1 MEFLNKEGVQT
12 LWSKVKDKVSS
23 INKESVGLNNVT
35 NDAQV
40 KRSEMGVANGV
51 PTLDSNGKIPV
62 DQLGNL
68 DTVVSMV
75 VTELPT
81 TDIKTN
87 KIYLVKDSTTE
98 GDLYQEYLYVDN
110 KWEKVGTHK
119 QEVDLTGYA
128 KKSEALKTIDIAT
141 PNTNVV
147 QLHMTKVDG
156 TSSDLTIEHATATL
170 AGVMSADD
178 KAKLDSLSN
187 YKLPVASATA
197 LGGIK
202 LGSGLSAT
210 SDGTVNVSADVVA
223 GSVEWNSIKN
233 KPNVA
238 ILGTGYADGT
248 NVNSG
253 RILFQS
259 ENNTDGHVLI
269 GYENI
274 ESKYFMAVKQ
284 GKGSDSK
291 GSDSNNTYI
300 SADGVQIS
308 YNDENNEHNANNI
321 KISSNGIKLTTGE
334 GVPSNT
340 VFMADGTTQVL
351 TAITTDELN
360 EILV

>member
-1 MEFLNKEGVQT
+1 MDFLNKEGVQI

-40 KRSEMGVANGV
+40 KRSEMGAANGV

-98 GDLYQEYLYVDN
+98 GDLYQEYLYVDG

-119 QEVDLTGYA
+119 QEVDLTDYA
-128 KKSEALKTIDIAT
+128 KKSEALRAVGSTL
-141 PNTNVV
+141 TNDLV
-147 QLHMTKVDG
+147 QLNVIAVDG
-156 TSSDLTIEHATATL
+156 TQSEVNITKATREL
-170 AGVMSADD
+170 AGVMSAVD
-178 KAKLDSLSN
+178 KNKLDGIADGAN
-187 YKLPVASATA
+187 KYTLPIASTTA

-210 SDGTVNVSADVVA
+210 SDGTVSVSADVVA
-223 GSVEWNSIKN
+223 GSVQWDSIKN

-238 ILGTGYADGT
+238 ILDGINEFVSDDGNIRTIISGNQFSVCYRVNPTQNMWNEVLTTGD
-248 NVNSG
+248 N
-253 RILFQS
+253 
-259 ENNTDGHVLI
+259 
-269 GYENI
+269 
-274 ESKYFMAVKQ
+274 
-284 GKGSDSK
+284 
-291 GSDSNNTYI
+291 YI
-300 SADGVQIS
+300 QT
-308 YNDENNEHNANNI
+308 
-321 KISSNGIKLTTGE
+321 NGIKMFDGGDSHHAFTTNGE
-334 GVPSNT
+334 IFDLSKLVNT
-340 VFMADGTTQVL
+340 SDIQS
-351 TAITTDELN
+351 ISTDELN

>member
-1 MEFLNKEGVQT
+1 MEFLNKEGVQI

-23 INKESVGLNNVT
+23 INKQSIGLNNVT

-40 KRSEMGVANGV
+40 KRSEMGAANGV

-75 VTELPT
+75 VTELPS

-128 KKSEALKTIDIAT
+128 KKSEAAKSLSISQDEES
-141 PNTNVV
+141 NV
-147 QLHMTKVDG
+147 LNLTTVDG
-156 TSSDLTIEHATATL
+156 TVASNTALMPATSSTAGLMT
-170 AGVMSADD
+170 AND
-178 KAKLDSLSN
+178 KAKLDGIATGANN
-187 YKLPVASATA
+187 YTLPVASATA

-210 SDGTVNVSADVVA
+210 TDGTVSVSADVVA

-238 ILGTGYADGT
+238 ILGTGDVDGD
-248 NVNSG
+248 NLNNG
-253 RILFQS
+253 RILFQD
-259 ENNTDGHVLI
+259 ENDTDGKAII
-269 GYENI
+269 GYINDYSSYVMVVQKEN
-274 ESKYFMAVKQ
+274 
-284 GKGSDSK
+284 GK
-291 GSDSNNTYI
+291 DSNNTYI
-300 SADGVQIS
+300 SPDGVQIS
-308 YNDENNEHNANNI
+308 YDDKTNAEYHNSI
-321 KISSNGIKLTTGE
+321 KIGTNGITLTTGE
-334 GVPSNT
+334 NIVSNN
-340 VFMADGTTQVL
+340 VFMTDGTTQVL

>member
-1 MEFLNKEGVQT
+1 MEFLNKEGVQI

-23 INKESVGLNNVT
+23 INKQSIGLNNVT

-40 KRSEMGVANGV
+40 KRSEMGAANGV

-75 VTELPT
+75 VTELPS

-128 KKSEALKTIDIAT
+128 KKSEAAKSLSILQDEES
-141 PNTNVV
+141 NV
-147 QLHMTKVDG
+147 LNLTTVDG
-156 TSSDLTIEHATATL
+156 TVASSTALMPATSSM
-170 AGVMSADD
+170 AGLMTVND
-178 KAKLDSLSN
+178 KAKLDGIATGANN
-187 YKLPVASATA
+187 YTLPVASATA

-210 SDGTVNVSADVVA
+210 TDGTVSVSADVVA

-238 ILGTGYADGT
+238 ILGTGDVDGG
-248 NVNSG
+248 NLNNG
-253 RILFQS
+253 CILFQD
-259 ENNTDGHVLI
+259 ENDTDGKAII
-269 GYENI
+269 GYINDQSSYVMVVYKEN
-274 ESKYFMAVKQ
+274 
-284 GKGSDSK
+284 GK
-291 GSDSNNTYI
+291 DSNNTYI
-300 SADGVQIS
+300 SPDGVQIS
-308 YNDENNEHNANNI
+308 YDDKTNAEYHNSI
-321 KISSNGIKLTTGE
+321 KIGTNGITLTTGE
-334 GVPSNT
+334 NIVSNN
-340 VFMADGTTQVL
+340 VFMTDGTTQVL

>member
-23 INKESVGLNNVT
+23 VNKQSIGLNNVT

-40 KRSEMGVANGV
+40 KRSEMGVANGI
-51 PTLDSNGKIPV
+51 PTLDANGKIPV

-81 TDIKTN
+81 TDIKAN

-128 KKSEALKTIDIAT
+128 KKSE
-141 PNTNVV
+141 VV
-147 QLHMTKVDG
+147 TEIS
-156 TSSDLTIEHATATL
+156 TERSSDGKTQILYYVNGVQNSADLLEAAFDSN
-170 AGVMSADD
+170 GVMSAAD
-178 KAKLDSLSN
+178 KQKLDGIATGANN
-187 YKLPVASATA
+187 YTLPVASTTA

-210 SDGTVNVSADVVA
+210 SDGTVSVSADVVA

-233 KPNVA
+233 IPNVA
-238 ILGTGYADGT
+238 ILDADNTFNSDGKVKTIINGNRFNVVCRQNTSINLWT
-248 NVNSG
+248 NVLEINGLTVSVNGIQTFDGG
-253 RILFQS
+253 RSTDVFM
-259 ENNTDGHVLI
+259 TDG
-269 GYENI
+269 
-274 ESKYFMAVKQ
+274 S
-284 GKGSDSK
+284 
-291 GSDSNNTYI
+291 
-300 SADGVQIS
+300 
-308 YNDENNEHNANNI
+308 
-321 KISSNGIKLTTGE
+321 
-334 GVPSNT
+334 
-340 VFMADGTTQVL
+340 TQAL

>member
-12 LWSKVKDKVSS
+12 LWSKVKDKVQS
-23 INKESVGLNNVT
+23 INKDFVGLNNVT

-40 KRSEMGVANGV
+40 KRSEMGAANGV

-68 DTVVSMV
+68 DTVVAMV
-75 VTELPT
+75 VTQLPT

-98 GDLYQEYLYVDN
+98 GDLYQEYLYVDG

-119 QEVDLTGYA
+119 YEVDLTDYVRKEDAVTEVAAGHSNG
-128 KKSEALKTIDIAT
+128 KSQISYFVNGQENVIDLMKAT
-141 PNTNVV
+141 TEF
-147 QLHMTKVDG
+147 D
-156 TSSDLTIEHATATL
+156 
-170 AGVMSADD
+170 GVMSAAD
-178 KAKLDSLSN
+178 KQKLDGLSN
-187 YKLPVASATA
+187 YTLPIASATA

-238 ILGTGYADGT
+238 ILDGNNEFVSDDGNIRTIISGNEFSVCYRVNPTLNMWNEVLTTG
-248 NVNSG
+248 
-253 RILFQS
+253 
-259 ENNTDGHVLI
+259 
-269 GYENI
+269 
-274 ESKYFMAVKQ
+274 
-284 GKGSDSK
+284 
-291 GSDSNNTYI
+291 SNYI
-300 SADGVQIS
+300 ST
-308 YNDENNEHNANNI
+308 
-321 KISSNGIKLTTGE
+321 NGIKVFGGGDSNHAFTTNGRTFDLSTL
-334 GVPSNT
+334 VST
-340 VFMADGTTQVL
+340 SDIQS
-351 TAITTDELN
+351 ISTDELN

>member
-1 MEFLNKEGVQT
+1 MEFLNKEGVQI

-51 PTLDSNGKIPV
+51 PTLDANGKIPV

-119 QEVDLTGYA
+119 QEVDLTSYA
-128 KKSEALKTIDIAT
+128 KKSEAIKSLDISQDQESNILKLTT
-141 PNTNVV
+141 
-147 QLHMTKVDG
+147 VDG
-156 TSSDLTIEHATATL
+156 TLISNESLMPATSSVAGLMTAN
-170 AGVMSADD
+170 D
-178 KAKLDSLSN
+178 KAKLDGIAADAN
-187 YKLPVASATA
+187 KYTLPIASATA

-210 SDGTVNVSADVVA
+210 SDGTVSVSADVVA

-233 KPNVA
+233 IPNVA
-238 ILGTGYADGT
+238 ILDADNTFDSNGKVKTIINGDHFNVVYRPSTSTSLWSTVLEVNGPSVSVNGIQTFDGGSST
-248 NVNSG
+248 NV
-253 RILFQS
+253 
-259 ENNTDGHVLI
+259 
-269 GYENI
+269 
-274 ESKYFMAVKQ
+274 FMT
-284 GKGSDSK
+284 
-291 GSDSNNTYI
+291 N
-300 SADGVQIS
+300 
-308 YNDENNEHNANNI
+308 
-321 KISSNGIKLTTGE
+321 
-334 GVPSNT
+334 
-340 VFMADGTTQVL
+340 GTTQEL
-351 TAITTDELN
+351 TAITEDELN

>member
-1 MEFLNKEGVQT
+1 MEFLNKEGVQI

-75 VTELPT
+75 VTQLPT

-98 GDLYQEYLYVDN
+98 GDLYQEYIYVDN

-119 QEVDLTGYA
+119 QEVDLTDYA
-128 KKSEALKTIDIAT
+128 KKSEAVKSVETT
-141 PNTNVV
+141 STNDLV
-147 QLHMTKVDG
+147 QLNVIKVN
-156 TSSDLTIEHATATL
+156 TMQSNVNIASATRQL
-170 AGVMSADD
+170 AGVMSAVD
-178 KAKLDSLSN
+178 KNKLDGIAEGANN
-187 YKLPVASATA
+187 YTLPIASATA

-202 LGSGLSAT
+202 LGSGLSAA
-210 SDGTVNVSADVVA
+210 SDGTVSVSADVVA
-223 GSVEWNSIKN
+223 GSVEWDSIKN

-238 ILGTGYADGT
+238 ILGTGDADGSDI
-248 NVNSG
+248 NDG
-253 RILFQS
+253 RILFS
-259 ENNTDGHVLI
+259 TEDNTDNYAFIGNDGDSYSISVAKDDENNS
-269 GYENI
+269 Y
-274 ESKYFMAVKQ
+274 
-284 GKGSDSK
+284 
-291 GSDSNNTYI
+291 NTYI
-300 SADGVQIS
+300 SEETVSIS
-308 YNDENNEHNANNI
+308 SSNKQNSSDINNI
-321 KISSNGIKLTTGE
+321 KIGVNGITLINKGTT
-334 GVPSNT
+334 VSNS
-340 VFMADGTTQVL
+340 VFMTDGTTQAL

>member
-1 MEFLNKEGVQT
+1 MEFLNKEGVQI

-40 KRSEMGVANGV
+40 KRSEMGAANGV
-51 PTLDSNGKIPV
+51 PTLDANGKIPV

-81 TDIKTN
+81 TDIKAN

-128 KKSEALKTIDIAT
+128 KKSEALKSVEST
-141 PNTNVV
+141 PNSNLV

-156 TSSDLTIEHATATL
+156 TSSDLTIGHATSTL
-170 AGVMSADD
+170 AGAMSADD

-187 YKLPVASATA
+187 YTLPIASATA

-210 SDGTVNVSADVVA
+210 KDGTVSVSADVVA
-223 GSVEWNSIKN
+223 GSVEWDSIKN

-238 ILGTGYADGT
+238 ILGADDASMT
-248 NVNSG
+248 NANSG
-253 RILFQS
+253 RILFQT
-259 ENNTDGHVLI
+259 EDNADGYAII
-269 GYENI
+269 GYNQDEYSIVTIKEDETN
-274 ESKYFMAVKQ
+274 
-284 GKGSDSK
+284 
-291 GSDSNNTYI
+291 SNNTYI
-300 SADGVQIS
+300 SADGVQVT
-308 YNDENNEHNANNI
+308 YKNKQVENDTHNV
-321 KISSNGIKLTTGE
+321 KISSNGITLTTDE
-334 GVPSNT
+334 GIPLNT
-340 VFMADGTTQVL
+340 IFMADGTTQVL
-351 TAITTDELN
+351 VEITTDELN

>member
-12 LWSKVKDKVSS
+12 LWSKVKDKVQS
-23 INKESVGLNNVT
+23 INKEFVGLNNVT

-40 KRSEMGVANGV
+40 KRSEMGAANGV

-68 DTVVSMV
+68 DTVVAMV

-98 GDLYQEYLYVDN
+98 GDLYQEYLYVDG

-119 QEVDLTGYA
+119 YEVDLTDYVRKEDAVTEVAAGHSNG
-128 KKSEALKTIDIAT
+128 KSQISYFVNGQENVIDLMKAT
-141 PNTNVV
+141 TEF
-147 QLHMTKVDG
+147 D
-156 TSSDLTIEHATATL
+156 
-170 AGVMSADD
+170 GVMSAAD
-178 KAKLDSLSN
+178 KQKLDGLSN
-187 YKLPVASATA
+187 YTLPIASATA

-223 GSVEWNSIKN
+223 GAVQWNSIEN

-238 ILGTGYADGT
+238 ILDGNNEFVSDDGNIRTIISGDEFRVLYRVRPNQNMWNEVLATGD
-248 NVNSG
+248 N
-253 RILFQS
+253 
-259 ENNTDGHVLI
+259 
-269 GYENI
+269 
-274 ESKYFMAVKQ
+274 
-284 GKGSDSK
+284 
-291 GSDSNNTYI
+291 YI
-300 SADGVQIS
+300 ST
-308 YNDENNEHNANNI
+308 
-321 KISSNGIKLTTGE
+321 NGIKMFGGGDSHHAFTTNGE
-334 GVPSNT
+334 IFDLSKLVNT
-340 VFMADGTTQVL
+340 SDIQS
-351 TAITTDELN
+351 ISTDELN

>member
-1 MEFLNKEGVQT
+1 MEFLNKEGVQI
-12 LWSKVKDKVSS
+12 LWSKVKDKVQS
-23 INKESVGLNNVT
+23 INKEFVGLNNVT

-40 KRSEMGVANGV
+40 KRSEMGAANGV

-68 DTVVSMV
+68 DTIVAMV

-98 GDLYQEYLYVDN
+98 GDLYQEYLYVDG

-119 QEVDLTGYA
+119 QEVDLTNYA
-128 KKSEALKTIDIAT
+128 KKSEALKSIDVVT
-141 PNTNVV
+141 PSAEFVK
-147 QLHMTKVDG
+147 LHMTKVDG
-156 TSSDLTIEHATATL
+156 VESDVTINNATTTVG
-170 AGVMSADD
+170 GVMSAAD
-178 KAKLDSLSN
+178 KQKLDGLSN
-187 YKLPVASATA
+187 YTLPIASATA

-210 SDGTVNVSADVVA
+210 NDGTVSVSADVVA

-238 ILGTGYADGT
+238 ILSTGEADGG
-248 NVNSG
+248 NPNNG
-253 RILFQS
+253 RILFQD
-259 ENNTDGHVLI
+259 ENDADGQAVI
-269 GYENI
+269 GYDHDATSYIMVVSQEDANA
-274 ESKYFMAVKQ
+274 SK
-284 GKGSDSK
+284 D
-291 GSDSNNTYI
+291 TYI
-300 SADGVQIS
+300 SPDGVQIS
-308 YNDENNEHNANNI
+308 YDNKTNLHHSGISINI
-321 KISSNGIKLTTGE
+321 NGIKLTTEE
-334 GVPSNT
+334 GVPAHT

>member
-12 LWSKVKDKVSS
+12 LWSKVKDKVQS
-23 INKESVGLNNVT
+23 INKDFVGLNNVT

-40 KRSEMGVANGV
+40 KRSEMGAANGV

-68 DTVVSMV
+68 DTVVAMV
-75 VTELPT
+75 VTQLPT

-98 GDLYQEYLYVDN
+98 GDLYQEYLYVDG

-119 QEVDLTGYA
+119 QEVDLTDYVRKEDAVTEVAAGHSNG
-128 KKSEALKTIDIAT
+128 KSQISYFVNGQENVIDLMKAT
-141 PNTNVV
+141 TEF
-147 QLHMTKVDG
+147 D
-156 TSSDLTIEHATATL
+156 
-170 AGVMSADD
+170 GVMSAAD
-178 KAKLDSLSN
+178 KQKLDGLSN
-187 YKLPVASATA
+187 YTLPIASATS

-238 ILGTGYADGT
+238 ILDG
-248 NVNSG
+248 
-253 RILFQS
+253 
-259 ENNTDGHVLI
+259 
-269 GYENI
+269 
-274 ESKYFMAVKQ
+274 
-284 GKGSDSK
+284 
-291 GSDSNNTYI
+291 
-300 SADGVQIS
+300 
-308 YNDENNEHNANNI
+308 NNEFVSDDGNIRTIISGNQFSVGYRVNPTQNMWSEVLTIGNNYI
-321 KISSNGIKLTTGE
+321 QTNGIKMFGGGDSNHAFTTNGKIFDLSKL
-334 GVPSNT
+334 VNT
-340 VFMADGTTQVL
+340 SDIQS
-351 TAITTDELN
+351 ISTDELN

>member
-23 INKESVGLNNVT
+23 VNKQSIGLNNVT

-40 KRSEMGVANGV
+40 KRSEMGAANGV
-51 PTLDSNGKIPV
+51 PTLDANGKIPV

-81 TDIKTN
+81 TDIKAN

-128 KKSEALKTIDIAT
+128 KKSEAVKSIDITADQESNILELT
-141 PNTNVV
+141 A
-147 QLHMTKVDG
+147 VDG
-156 TSSDLTIEHATATL
+156 TLISNKSLMRATSGV
-170 AGVMSADD
+170 AGLMTADD
-178 KAKLDSLSN
+178 KAKLDGIATGANN
-187 YKLPVASATA
+187 YTLPVASATA

-238 ILGTGYADGT
+238 ILGTGVTDAT
-248 NVNSG
+248 NANSG
-253 RILFQS
+253 SILFS
-259 ENNTDGHVLI
+259 KEGDKEHIVIGRDNGSYVMAAYKEEGDSLGLTSISASGIYITCSTKSNTDNIQGI
-269 GYENI
+269 G
-274 ESKYFMAVKQ
+274 
-284 GKGSDSK
+284 
-291 GSDSNNTYI
+291 I
-300 SADGVQIS
+300 SF
-308 YNDENNEHNANNI
+308 
-321 KISSNGIKLTTGE
+321 NGIKLNSDGE
-334 GVPSNT
+334 AVSNK
-340 VFMADGTTQVL
+340 VFMTDGTTQEL

-360 EILV
+360 TILV

>member
-40 KRSEMGVANGV
+40 KRSEMGAANGV
-51 PTLDSNGKIPV
+51 PTLDANGKIPV

-87 KIYLVKDSTTE
+87 KIYLVKDSATE

-119 QEVDLTGYA
+119 QEVDLTDYA
-128 KKSEALKTIDIAT
+128 KKSEALKSVESMPTSDL
-141 PNTNVV
+141 V
-147 QLHMTKVDG
+147 QLHMTKADG
-156 TSSDLTIEHATATL
+156 TESSVNIEGATTTAS
-170 AGVMSADD
+170 GVMSAAD
-178 KAKLDSLSN
+178 KQKLDGLSK
-187 YKLPVASATA
+187 YTLPIASATA

-210 SDGTVNVSADVVA
+210 ADGTVSVSADVVA
-223 GSVEWNSIKN
+223 GSVEWDSIKN
-233 KPNVA
+233 KPEVALVSKQNRFRSSQYISGNLYIKNEADDNIITISNKGGIFALDNVNKSA
-238 ILGTGYADGT
+238 NKYFATDGT
-248 NVNSG
+248 
-253 RILFQS
+253 IQ
-259 ENNTDGHVLI
+259 E
-269 GYENI
+269 
-274 ESKYFMAVKQ
+274 
-284 GKGSDSK
+284 
-291 GSDSNNTYI
+291 
-300 SADGVQIS
+300 
-308 YNDENNEHNANNI
+308 
-321 KISSNGIKLTTGE
+321 
-334 GVPSNT
+334 
-340 VFMADGTTQVL
+340 L
-351 TAITTDELN
+351 TAITTEDLN